1 MPPKPAAAP
10 LTRHRRFSREEIVE
24 AAKELLQEDG
34 RETFSTRKL
43 AARVGLSVMGIY
55 TYFQSKDDILDA
67 VAEDYFSRFK
77 SPRFRGNWRSFIQRW
92 ADAVYAFFSAHP
104 EAIDLIAWED
114 HVSSPAWRRICLPL
128 AKMWSSE
135 GLKGQKLLHV
145 TNWTTT
151 VVLTEIA
158 NLRKLPSEK
167 SAIQLYGAL
176 GEEFPEDKPLLREI
190 ATALMSS
197 DKRRGFRF
205 AVEMLLVSLDTVVPA
220 AAD

>member
-1 MPPKPAAAP
+1 MPLKPAAATQ
-10 LTRHRRFSREEIVE
+10 TRQRRFSREDIVA

-34 RETFSTRKL
+34 REAFSTRKL

-55 TYFQSKDDILDA
+55 TYYPSKDDILDA

-77 SPRFRGNWRSFIQRW
+77 SPRFRGSWRTFIQKW
-92 ADAVYAFFSAHP
+92 ADSVYAFFTAHP

-128 AKMWSSE
+128 ARMWSGQ

-167 SAIQLYGAL
+167 SAMQLYEAL
-176 GEEFPEDKPLLREI
+176 GEEIPEDKPVLREF
-190 ATALMSS
+190 AAALVSS

-205 AVEMLLVSLDTVVPA
+205 AVDMLLVSLDTVVPA